1 MGPPGGAS
9 ATLKLVLGAVAA
21 SGCSAQRSGTTSVCM
36 DQASADAMRSA
47 CTPEPC
53 TPDSME
59 YKMLMMRYQ
68 NGIADSMGLSASDVV
83 VHGTQPLFSGASVSS
98 LS

>member
-1 MGPPGGAS
+1 MGPPGGAP
-9 ATLKLVLGAVAA
+9 ATLKLVLGVVAA

-36 DQASADAMRSA
+36 DQDSAAA
-47 CTPEPC
+47 ITQY

-59 YKMLMMRYQ
+59 YQMLMMRYQ

-83 VHGTQPLFSGASVSS
+83 VHGTQPLFPGASVSS